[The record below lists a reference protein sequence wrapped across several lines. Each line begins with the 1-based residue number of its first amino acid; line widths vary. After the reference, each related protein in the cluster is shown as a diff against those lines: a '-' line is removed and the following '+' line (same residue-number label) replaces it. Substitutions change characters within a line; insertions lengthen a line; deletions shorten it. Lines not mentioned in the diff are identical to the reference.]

1 MSAPDFTKTLI
12 IAGPT
17 ATGKT
22 NLALKIAQNIPA
34 DLISADSRQ
43 VYQGLDVIPGKD
55 IPKNFQKRDD
65 QISFLD
71 KPLPIYTN
79 GETKIYGY
87 DIVAPNQDW
96 SVSLFNKFCAKVI
109 PHLWRQKRLPIV
121 VGGTGFYLQSLYQ
134 PIDTLHVPPN
144 QLLRQKLQNQSVSS
158 LQKKLKKLDS
168 QYLDSL
174 NRSDKNNPRRL
185 IRAIEVAQ
193 YKKKN
198 PDQKPQQFILDKKQT
213 KKLLL
218 TAPQETISDYIEKRV
233 VKRFSQDWRL
243 ELDYLKQLDLDWS
256 QPSATSLGYRQLS
269 KFQQGKL
276 SEKQALKIWA
286 QKEKQYAKYQNNWF
300 QNQSGFEKISITS
313 QNYPQK
319 VVHSVSRWYSK
330 N

>member
-1 MSAPDFTKTLI
+1 MNAPDFTKTLI

-55 IPKNFQKRDD
+55 VPDNFRKHK
-65 QISFLD
+65 D
-71 KPLPIYTN
+71 KIQFQNQPIPIYTN

-87 DIVAPNQDW
+87 DVVAPNQDW
-96 SVSLFNKFCAKVI
+96 SVSLFNKFCGQVI
-109 PHLWRQKRLPIV
+109 PHLWSQKRLPIV

-134 PIDTLHVPPN
+134 PIDTLHIPPN
-144 QLLRQKLQNQSVSS
+144 QSLRQKLQEKSVET
-158 LQKKLKKLDS
+158 LQEKLKKLDPK
-168 QYLDSL
+168 YFASL

-185 IRAIEVAQ
+185 VRAIEVAQ
-193 YKKKN
+193 YKREN
-198 PDQKPQQFILDKKQT
+198 PNQEPQQFILNKQQT

-218 TAPQETISDYIEKRV
+218 AAPQEVVSEHIKKRV
-233 VKRFSQDWRL
+233 AKRFTQDWRS
-243 ELDYLKQLDLDWS
+243 ELKYLQQLNLDWS

-269 KFQQGKL
+269 KFEEGELTKN
-276 SEKQALKIWA
+276 QAI
-286 QKEKQYAKYQNNWF
+286 
-300 QNQSGFEKISITS
+300 
-313 QNYPQK
+313 
-319 VVHSVSRWYSK
+319 K

>member
-1 MSAPDFTKTLI
+1 MNAPDFTKTLI

-22 NLALKIAQNIPA
+22 NLALKIAQNLPA

-43 VYQGLDVIPGKD
+43 VYRGLDIIPGKD
-55 IPKNFQKRDD
+55 IPENFKKQEDSINFQDT
-65 QISFLD
+65 
-71 KPLPIYTN
+71 PVPVYTN

-87 DIVAPNQDW
+87 DVVAPNQDW
-96 SVSLFNKFCAKVI
+96 SVSLFNKFCGQVI
-109 PHLWRQKRLPIV
+109 SRLWNQKRLPIV

-134 PIDTLHVPPN
+134 LIDTLHIPPN
-144 QLLRQKLQNQSVSS
+144 HLLRQKIQGQSAETLQE
-158 LQKKLKKLDS
+158 KLKKLDS
-168 QYLDSL
+168 RYFRSL

-193 YKKKN
+193 YKKEN

-218 TAPQETISDYIEKRV
+218 TAPQEVVSQHIKKRV
-233 VKRFSQDWRL
+233 AKRFAQDWRS
-243 ELDYLKQLDLDWS
+243 ELKLLQQLDLDWS

-269 KFQQGKL
+269 KFEEGKL
-276 SEKQALKIWA
+276 TKDQALKIWA

-300 QNQSGFEKISITS
+300 SNQSGFKKISITN
-313 QNYPQK
+313 QDYPQK
-319 VVHSVSRWYSK
+319 VVHSVTRWYSK